1 MPRKKTKARKKHF
14 EPITI
19 KELMALSSR
28 QLRTR
33 AYSKRPPVGR
43 PKPDAP
49 YAETGRLGPDDL
61 KRWKRSEKPIE
72 IIE

>member
-33 AYSKRPPVGR
+33 AYAKRPLVGR
-43 PKPDAP
+43 PKPNAP
-49 YAETGRLGPDDL
+49 YAETAVSAPTT
-61 KRWKRSEKPIE
+61 
-72 IIE
+72 